1 MNLEM
6 QARLFA
12 KLLKNH
18 FNDRL
23 VSILLFG
30 SVGRRTETPSSDVD
44 ILIVVKNLPPE
55 RYIRRTLLEPV
66 LNAAEKKGLTAI
78 FNCHI
83 KTPDEAQKITVMYFD
98 FPTDAK
104 LLYDKNGFF
113 AEIIKEVK
121 KKIKASGAVR
131 KKWGEFYY
139 WDLKPGAH
147 ADETFEIL

>member
-66 LNAAEKKGLTAI
+66 LNAA
-78 FNCHI
+78 
-83 KTPDEAQKITVMYFD
+83 
-98 FPTDAK
+98 
-104 LLYDKNGFF
+104 
-113 AEIIKEVK
+113 
-121 KKIKASGAVR
+121 
-131 KKWGEFYY
+131 
-139 WDLKPGAH
+139 
-147 ADETFEIL
+147 